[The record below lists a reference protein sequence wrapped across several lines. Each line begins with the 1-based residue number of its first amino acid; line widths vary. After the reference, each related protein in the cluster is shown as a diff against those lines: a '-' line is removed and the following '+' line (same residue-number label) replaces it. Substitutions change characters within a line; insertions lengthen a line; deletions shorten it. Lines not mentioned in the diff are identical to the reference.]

1 MLKTRKSRF
10 QEAQQRE
17 EEGEKEAAA
26 TLRNIIIKLLE
37 INDKE
42 KILKAARDFHLQPT
56 QSNSDSTFQDTKATK
71 DSERNHR

>member
-1 MLKTRKSRF
+1 MKTINTYTQEAPRILSTRNVKKTIPEFIKIKFLKTR
-10 QEAQQRE
+10 
-17 EEGEKEAAA
+17 
-26 TLRNIIIKLLE
+26 
-37 INDKE
+37 DKE